1 MKILSRNRLSV
12 RRLSVLLGLAF
23 VMGLGGTVPAAAA
36 DISSARS
43 SIPRIHAPGSISLFS
58 NSHSAAK
65 AGWPVFAESWLGSL
79 FSKLELWLKDRTHM
93 IQFAAIAMVIG
104 LLIIWWRK
112 T

>member
-1 MKILSRNRLSV
+1 
-12 RRLSVLLGLAF
+12 
-23 VMGLGGTVPAAAA
+23 MGLGGTVPAAAA

-43 SIPRIHAPGSISLFS
+43 SIPRIHAPSSISLSS

-65 AGWPVFAESWLGSL
+65 AGWPMFAESWLGSL

>member
-1 MKILSRNRLSV
+1 MKILSRNLLPV

-23 VMGLGGTVPAAAA
+23 VMGFGGTVPAASA
-36 DISSARS
+36 DISSAPP

-58 NSHSAAK
+58 NSNSPTR
-65 AGWPVFAESWLGSL
+65 AGWPMFAENWLGSL

-93 IQFAAIAMVIG
+93 IQFCAIAMVIG